1 FFQAEDGIRDRN
13 VTGVQTCALP
23 ICRHGGGRGR
33 STGHDHGQPQSPRR
47 AQRRPGALSAERGL
61 SGRSRRS
68 SASLRRALGSRGPPQ
83 CAPFR
88 RRPER
93 GAGETGPKGTR
104 LEDAPAAAPAGRPLP
119 VSPDRA
125 AREQDGTHAAFAS
138 RLADNGAGMKAREQR
153 TAAAALLHEAGAE
166 RLAEQ
171 LLAGRTEAAEIEALP
186 DLPRLGELS
195 DEERKVA
202 ELVRMG
208 LKNREIAERIFV
220 SLRTVELRLTAV
232 YRKLDVG
239 SRTELVSRLAGNPR
253 LAAV

>member
-1 FFQAEDGIRDRN
+1 
-13 VTGVQTCALP
+13 
-23 ICRHGGGRGR
+23 
-33 STGHDHGQPQSPRR
+33 
-47 AQRRPGALSAERGL
+47 
-61 SGRSRRS
+61 
-68 SASLRRALGSRGPPQ
+68 
-83 CAPFR
+83 
-88 RRPER
+88 
-93 GAGETGPKGTR
+93 GETGPKGTR
-104 LEDAPAAAPAGRPLP
+104 LDDAPAAAQAGRPLP
-119 VSPDRA
+119 LSLDRA
-125 AREQDGTHAAFAS
+125 GGEQERSDAGRRDDVHRTVRACSARSELTRIRFREGAGPCGVRVAPGRQRGRPASAVGRGRTQAAVAP

>member
-1 FFQAEDGIRDRN
+1 MLAAG
-13 VTGVQTCALP
+13 TTCTELF
-23 ICRHGGGRGR
+23 G
-33 STGHDHGQPQSPRR
+33 
-47 AQRRPGALSAERGL
+47 
-61 SGRSRRS
+61 
-68 SASLRRALGSRGPPQ
+68 RALREASS
-83 CAPFR
+83 
-88 RRPER
+88 PEF
-93 GAGETGPKGTR
+93 AFEKA
-104 LEDAPAAAPAGRPLP
+104 L
-119 VSPDRA
+119 
-125 AREQDGTHAAFAS
+125 THAAFAS

-153 TAAAALLHEAGAE
+153 AAAAALLQEAGAE

-171 LLAGRTEAAEIEALP
+171 LLAGRTEAAEVETLP

-195 DEERKVA
+195 DEELKVV

-239 SRTELVSRLAGNPR
+239 SRTRLAGNPR